1 MALGVDFVGTNLGSG
16 TRTYSLNFC
25 NYLEEENLNEH
36 VYIFLTKGYYDEISQ
51 KKNKNISYLILV

>member
-16 TRTYSLNFC
+16 TKTYSLNFC

-36 VYIFLTKGYYDEISQ
+36 VYIFLTKGYYDEIP
-51 KKNKNISYLILV
+51 KKKK